1 MIADIGMEGMDG
13 YQLTR
18 AVRGAP
24 DTRGIPVVLVSA
36 QDGAD
41 DRQAG
46 LEAGAD
52 GFLSK
57 KECASGRLLQEVQA
71 VIGRRRGLA

>member
-1 MIADIGMEGMDG
+1 MIVDIGMEGMDG

-18 AVRGAP
+18 EVRGAP
-24 DTRGIPVVLVSA
+24 DTRAMPVVLVSA
-36 QDGAD
+36 QDGAE

-46 LEAGAD
+46 VDAGAD

-57 KECASGRLLQEVQA
+57 KECAAGRLLQEVQA
-71 VIGRRRGLA
+71 VIGRRRGLS